1 MRKIPLLIDVD
12 TGIDDAVAII
22 CATQY
27 QEKYEITAITTV
39 SGNVELK
46 YTSSNTLNLL
56 NYIEEKNIKVALGAT
71 QPLKKEPIYAISHGD
86 TGLADIELPESQEK
100 FYEKNA
106 VDTIYEMACK
116 YDGEL
121 IVLATGPET
130 NMASAL
136 NKYPDLANKIKH
148 IYIMGG
154 ALNCG
159 NMTQVSEFNSYVDPE
174 AFKTVVHS
182 KLPITMVGLDITLK
196 LHWTKEV
203 LEKIRNINTK
213 KSSIVTR
220 IMEFTE
226 RNSKAKGIDEA
237 NMHDVAA
244 FALIVAPEIFEYQN
258 YYMDVETEGTLT
270 RGMTVVD
277 YVNVT
282 KNPHNVKYAIKLDLE
297 KFWNWFI
304 NTLRK

>member
-1 MRKIPLLIDVD
+1 MKKIPLLIDVD
-12 TGIDDAVAII
+12 TGIDDAIAII

-27 QEKYEITAITTV
+27 QEKYEITAITTT

-56 NYIEEKNIKVALGAT
+56 NHINEKNIKVALGAIK
-71 QPLKKEPIYAISHGD
+71 PLKKEPIYAISHGD
-86 TGLADIELPESQEK
+86 TGLADIQLENSDEN

-106 VDTIYEMACK
+106 IDTIYEMACK

-121 IVLATGPET
+121 TILATGPET
-130 NMASAL
+130 NLASAL
-136 NKYPDLANKIKH
+136 IKYPDLAKKIKH
-148 IYIMGG
+148 LYIMGG

-174 AFKTVVHS
+174 AMKKVVHS
-182 KLPITMVGLDITLK
+182 GIPITMVGLDITLK
-196 LHWTKEV
+196 LHWKKEI
-203 LEKIRNINTK
+203 LEEIKLINTP
-213 KSSIVTR
+213 KSNIVSK

-244 FALIVAPEIFEYQN
+244 FALIVIPEIFEYQD
-258 YYMDVETEGTLT
+258 YYMDIETEGTLT

-282 KNPHNVKYAIKLDLE
+282 KNLPNIKYATKLDLN

-304 NTLRK
+304 KTLKK